1 MAFNV
6 ILTAEA
12 QLEIWDIIDWYE
24 KQQPWLGNRFN
35 NESNKT
41 LVDIGL
47 NPSFYSFY
55 KKDFRRAILKHFP
68 YPGIF
73 KISQREIIVNT
84 IIYGGRNPRL
94 INQKIS

>member
-12 QLEIWDIIDWYE
+12 QFEIWDTVDWYE
-24 KQQPWLGNRFN
+24 KQQPGLGNRFN
-35 NESNKT
+35 NELNKT
-41 LVDIGL
+41 FVDIGL
-47 NPSFYSFY
+47 NLLFYSFN
-55 KKDFRRAILKHFP
+55 KKDFRKAILKHFP
-68 YPGIF
+68 YLVIF
-73 KISQREIIVNT
+73 KVSQHEIIVYT